1 MAGVG
6 GPTALPLLESD
17 ELPHEATLT
26 TDLPLS
32 DAMAVI
38 FPHAP
43 SHLRPESAPPP
54 KPSASQERDD
64 PGVSSSATKNTEEEV
79 EPGMKTSVKN
89 LYRAHPNHPWD
100 EWVPDNVD
108 LNPEP
113 TSSFKQ
119 FALVVRYETREED
132 RPTLSLHSVSIQSP
146 LIKDRLGVVFDSYK
160 GIATTL
166 KRLKFRA
173 PFHEFFYRWDRF
185 EQSIREEKD
194 ELVLRHMKL
203 LYGVISPE
211 IRPHIESVQ
220 DLLSNNV
227 ITFDYLWALFE
238 PGTEVYTILD
248 EQHRMYGLVSSK
260 YEQSSQNRTEFKL
273 TCRYIDCDGS
283 NFGYVSTSLAIDD
296 FDNVKPIPELSV
308 LPSHLHPRIKAIRA
322 ELTERGR
329 KFEQLNGF
337 HYKAY
342 SGFCVMNQS
351 YFCGSKKRNIDA
363 GRIIIDTRMYA
374 TYNPDK
380 VPSLQSL
387 SGTVEGPTAPG
398 LGFAGDEDDFVAMP
412 PMYQS
417 MMSSIP
423 PPMPLPPLPAPPPP
437 PPPPPA
443 ILPGMLSMPRYTEF
457 VGSTT
462 LTEEQYAL
470 CTPIVRGYCLP
481 TKQWVQFY
489 VDNVRDI
496 EWSDEAFKKLVLP
509 LDYKKVIWAFVDSQ
523 LALSDH
529 FDDVVQ
535 GKGQGV
541 ILLLTGEPGVGKT
554 LTAESLAEEMRR
566 PLYSM
571 SAGELGNEAD
581 EVERNL
587 QRALEIST
595 KWGAVLLLDE
605 CDVFL
610 EKRSAADIQ
619 RNMLVSVFLR
629 LLEYYRGVLLL
640 TTNRISAFDP
650 AFESRI
656 HLTIEYPKLDFT
668 SRLHVWGTFVR
679 PHDESSQYASNI
691 TERELEKLAAE
702 EMNGRQI
709 KNVVKTARL
718 LAAREGRKLAL
729 EDVETVLRIKRGCSL
744 GAQNNGLY

>member
-6 GPTALPLLESD
+6 GPTALSPLQSD
-17 ELPHEATLT
+17 ELPHETTLKI
-26 TDLPLS
+26 DLPLS
-32 DAMAVI
+32 NAMAAV

-43 SHLRPESAPPP
+43 SHVKPQSAFPSR
-54 KPSASQERDD
+54 PSASQGQDD
-64 PGVSSSATKNTEEEV
+64 PGVSSGASKHTDEEV
-79 EPGMKTSVKN
+79 ELGMKTSVKN
-89 LYRAHPNHPWD
+89 LYRDHKSLSWD

-108 LNPEP
+108 LNAEA
-113 TSSFKQ
+113 TSSWKQ
-119 FALVVRYETREED
+119 FALVVRYEMLED
-132 RPTLSLHSVSIQSP
+132 RPSLSLHSISIQSP
-146 LIKDRLGVVFDSYK
+146 VIKDRLGVVFDSYK

-166 KRLKFRA
+166 KKLTFRA

-185 EQSIREEKD
+185 EQSIEDEKD
-194 ELVLRHMKL
+194 EFALGHMKL

-211 IRPHIESVQ
+211 IKPHIERVQ
-220 DLLSNNV
+220 DFLINNV

-238 PGTEVYTILD
+238 PGIEAYTSMD
-248 EQHRMYGLVSSK
+248 GQHRLYGLVSSS
-260 YEQSSQNRTEFKL
+260 YEQVSQKSTDFIL
-273 TCRYIDCDGS
+273 ACRYIDCDGS
-283 NFGYVSTSLAIDD
+283 GFGYVSTSLAINE

-308 LPSHLHPRIKAIRA
+308 LPSHLHPRMKAIRA

-342 SGFCVMNQS
+342 SGFCIMNRS
-351 YFCGSKKRNIDA
+351 FFGGSNKRNIDA
-363 GRIIIDTRMYA
+363 GRIIVDTKMYA
-374 TYNPDK
+374 TYNSGNIPALK
-380 VPSLQSL
+380 SL
-387 SGTVEGPTAPG
+387 SGALDGPTAPV
-398 LGFAGDEDDFVAMP
+398 LEDDDIALPHPGPMYRAMMSMP
-412 PMYQS
+412 P
-417 MMSSIP
+417 P
-423 PPMPLPPLPAPPPP
+423 APLPPFPPPLP
-437 PPPPPA
+437 PPIPP
-443 ILPGMLSMPRYTEF
+443 IMGSMSRVTEF

-470 CTPIVRGYCLP
+470 CTPMVRGYCLP

-496 EWSDEAFKKLVLP
+496 EWNDEAFKKLVLP

-523 LALSDH
+523 LALGDK

-571 SAGELGNEAD
+571 SAGELGHEAD

-729 EDVETVLRIKRGCSL
+729 EDVETVLRIKRGSL
-744 GAQNNGLY
+744 LGVQNNGLL

>member
-6 GPTALPLLESD
+6 GLTALPPLEGD
-17 ELPHEATLT
+17 ELPFL
-26 TDLPLS
+26 
-32 DAMAVI
+32 
-38 FPHAP
+38 HAP
-43 SHLRPESAPPP
+43 SHVKPQSASASR
-54 KPSASQERDD
+54 PSASQGQDD
-64 PGVSSSATKNTEEEV
+64 PGVSSSATRHTKEEV

-89 LYRAHPNHPWD
+89 LYREHKGQPWD
-100 EWVPDNVD
+100 EWVPDSVD
-108 LNPEP
+108 LNPEA
-113 TSSFKQ
+113 TSSWKQ
-119 FALVVRYETREED
+119 FALVVRYEMRED
-132 RPTLSLHSVSIQSP
+132 RPSLSLHSISIQSP
-146 LIKDRLGVVFDSYK
+146 VIKDRLGVVFDSYK

-166 KRLKFRA
+166 KKLTFRA

-185 EQSIREEKD
+185 EQSIEDEKD
-194 ELVLRHMKL
+194 EFALGHMKL
-203 LYGVISPE
+203 LYGVIRPE
-211 IRPHIESVQ
+211 IKPHIERVQ
-220 DLLSNNV
+220 DLLINNV
-227 ITFDYLWALFE
+227 ITFNYLWALFE
-238 PGTEVYTILD
+238 PGIEAYTSVD
-248 EQHRMYGLVSSK
+248 GQHRLYDLVSSS
-260 YEQSSQNRTEFKL
+260 YEQVSAKSTDFIL
-273 TCRYIDCDGS
+273 ACRYIDCNGS
-283 NFGYVSTSLAIDD
+283 SFGYVSTSLAINE

-308 LPSHLHPRIKAIRA
+308 LPSHLHPRMKAIRA

-342 SGFCVMNQS
+342 SGFCVMNRS
-351 YFCGSKKRNIDA
+351 FFGGSNKRNIDA
-363 GRIIIDTRMYA
+363 GRIIVDTKMYA
-374 TYNPDK
+374 TYNSGNIPALK
-380 VPSLQSL
+380 SL
-387 SGTVEGPTAPG
+387 SGAIDGPTAPV
-398 LGFAGDEDDFVAMP
+398 FEDDDIALP
-412 PMYQS
+412 HRGPIYRS
-417 MMSSIP
+417 MMSMP
-423 PPMPLPPLPAPPPP
+423 PPGPLPPVPLPPP
-437 PPPPPA
+437 
-443 ILPGMLSMPRYTEF
+443 ILPIMGSMSRPAEF

-462 LTEEQYAL
+462 LTEEQYVL
-470 CTPIVRGYCLP
+470 CTPMVRGYCLP

-496 EWSDEAFKKLVLP
+496 EWNDEAFKKLVLP

-523 LALSDH
+523 LSLSDQ

-571 SAGELGNEAD
+571 SAGELGHEAD

-679 PHDESSQYASNI
+679 PHVESSQYASNI